1 MQANRSPPARTA
13 PVTPGAPAP
22 TSVPMPCRSC
32 DGGAGAP
39 VVLSRGDVVDA
50 LMASSAMPGA
60 FPPVEIDGRLFID
73 GSVTAD
79 APVEQAEALGATEI
93 YLLSTAAQ
101 DDSSPRGA
109 MDMVNRAISLALRQ
123 SEASARAGAA
133 SR

>member
-32 DGGAGAP
+32 DVGAGAP
-39 VVLSRGDVVDA
+39 VVLSKGDVVDA
-50 LMASSAMPGA
+50 LMASAAMPGA
-60 FPPVEIDGRLFID
+60 FPPVELDGRLLID

-79 APVEQAEALGATEI
+79 APVEQAEALGATTI

-101 DDSSPRGA
+101 DDASPRGA
-109 MDMVNRAISLALRQ
+109 LDMVQHAVALALRQ
-123 SEASARAGAA
+123 RTP
-133 SR
+133 SRQ